1 MRSRM
6 RLGLGFLAEVF
17 TIDEKVRYASMGEK
31 NGFDSAWVAEHY
43 FSRDA
48 IVTATAILSR
58 TTRMKVGTAVI
69 NPYTRHPGL
78 LAMTSATLDEMS
90 KGRFILGLGT
100 SFPRWIEVQMK
111 IDYGKP
117 MTSLMESLRIVRAL
131 LDRSADT
138 VEGKRFSIHGASLGF
153 NTDSGRIPIYLAAV
167 GPRMLEKTAEL
178 ADGVILSA
186 GSSPYYVRKAL
197 LSIKQGLAKSGK
209 KRFRVVCLA
218 LISMSSDRKQAREE
232 LKPWVLM
239 PLLRT
244 GRAKLVLGTEE
255 TVAKSKAAWDAGD
268 RKKAMTLVP
277 DEVMDA
283 VSLSGKPEDILK
295 GVEKFKG
302 LGITD
307 LVLTPV
313 QAETRELPAL
323 MKALAKRER

>member
-1 MRSRM
+1 MRF
-6 RLGLGFLAEVF
+6 GLGFLAEVF
-17 TIDEKVRYASMGEK
+17 TIEEKVRYASMGEQ

-48 IVTATAILSR
+48 IVTATAILAR
-58 TTRMKVGTAVI
+58 TKEMKVGTAVI

-100 SFPRWIEVQMK
+100 SFPRWIEDQMK

-117 MTSLMESLRIVRAL
+117 MTSLMESFRIVRAL
-131 LDRSADT
+131 LDRSAST
-138 VEGKRFSIHGASLGF
+138 VEGKRFSIHDASLGF
-153 NTDSGRIPIYLAAV
+153 NPDSGRVPIYLAAV

-197 LSIKQGLAKSGK
+197 PAIKKGLAKSGK
-209 KRFRVVCLA
+209 KRFRVLCLA
-218 LISMSSDRKQAREE
+218 LISMSNDKRQARDR
-232 LKPWVLM
+232 LKPWLLM
-239 PLLRT
+239 PLMRT
-244 GRAKLVLGTEE
+244 GRARMVLVNEE
-255 TVAKSKAAWDAGD
+255 AVAESKAAWDAGD

-283 VSLSGKPEDILK
+283 VSLSGRVEDILE
-295 GVEKFKG
+295 GVEKFKD

-313 QAETRELPAL
+313 ADNGELPML
-323 MKALAKRER
+323 MEALARRGR

>member
-1 MRSRM
+1 MNF
-6 RLGLGFLAEVF
+6 GLGFLAEVF
-17 TIDEKVRYASMGEK
+17 TIEEKVRYASIGEQ
-31 NGFDSAWVAEHY
+31 NGFNSAWVAEHY

-48 IVTATAILSR
+48 IVTSTTILSKTKR
-58 TTRMKVGTAVI
+58 LKVGTSVI

-100 SFPRWIEVQMK
+100 SFPRWIEDQMK

-117 MTSLMESLRIVRAL
+117 MTSLMESFKIVRAL

-153 NTDSGRIPIYLAAV
+153 NPDSGRVPIYLAAV

-186 GSSPYYVRKAL
+186 GSSPYYVRKAFP
-197 LSIKQGLAKSGK
+197 SIKKGLAKTGK
-209 KRFRVVCLA
+209 KPFRVVCLA
-218 LISMSSDRKQAREE
+218 LISMSRDRRQARDR
-232 LKPWVLM
+232 LKPWLLM
-239 PLLRT
+239 PLMRT
-244 GRAKLVLGTEE
+244 GRAKMVLGNDEAVAE
-255 TVAKSKAAWDAGD
+255 TKVEWDAGN
-268 RKKAMTLVP
+268 RERAMTLVP

-283 VSLSGKPEDILK
+283 VSLSGKVEDVIE
-295 GVEKFKG
+295 GVEKFRG

-313 QAETRELPAL
+313 ADNGELPVL
-323 MKALAKRER
+323 IKALAKRER